1 MKQILT
7 WNNDIAMYNVRFATK
22 EESDIIDNAIE
33 KLNHLKYLYYEIAKD
48 ADEADLPIDR
58 FIDDEAYGTHCA
70 MCNLAREI
78 INMTKG
84 LIVLDVWKYVYDF

>member
-7 WNNDIAMYNVRFATK
+7 WNNDIAMYSVRFATK
-22 EESDIIDNAIE
+22 EESDIIDKTIE
-33 KLNHLKYLYYEIAKD
+33 KLNHLKYLYYDIAKA

-58 FIDDEAYGTHCA
+58 FIDDWAYGTHSA
-70 MCNLAREI
+70 MCDLAKEI
-78 INMTKG
+78 NNMTKG

>member
-7 WNNDIAMYNVRFATK
+7 WNNDIAMYRVRFATK
-22 EESDIIDNAIE
+22 EESDIINNAIE
-33 KLNHLKYLYYEIAKD
+33 KLNHLKHLYYEVAKD
-48 ADEADLPIDR
+48 ANEADLPIDR
-58 FIDDEAYGTHCA
+58 FIDDYAYGTHCA

-84 LIVLDVWKYVYDF
+84 LIVLDVWKYVHEY

>member
-7 WNNDIAMYNVRFATK
+7 WNNDIAMYDVRFATK

-33 KLNHLKYLYYEIAKD
+33 KLNHLKTLYYQIAEFADD
-48 ADEADLPIDR
+48 ANMPIDR

-78 INMTKG
+78 IDMTKG